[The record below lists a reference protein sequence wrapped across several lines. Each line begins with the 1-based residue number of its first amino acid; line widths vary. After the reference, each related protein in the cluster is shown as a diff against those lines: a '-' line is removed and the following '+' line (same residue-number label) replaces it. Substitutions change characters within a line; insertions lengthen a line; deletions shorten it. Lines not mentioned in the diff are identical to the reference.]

1 MKKCQNDKSIYANM
15 WHLTEEYDLRLSNKD
30 LIKIINKKLAKI
42 IIELEHNPI
51 SFKNGEKNND

>member
-1 MKKCQNDKSIYANM
+1 M

-51 SFKNGEKNND
+51 SFKNGEKIND